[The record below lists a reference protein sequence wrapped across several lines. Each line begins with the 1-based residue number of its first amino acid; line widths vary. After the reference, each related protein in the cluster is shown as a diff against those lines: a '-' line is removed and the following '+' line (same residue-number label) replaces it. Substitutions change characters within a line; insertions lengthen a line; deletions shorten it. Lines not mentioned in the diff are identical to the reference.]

1 MLVLILILKG
11 NAGRGIANRVIN
23 DGGANRV
30 INDGGDC
37 DESVIRLTAIKKL
50 GRWSTTA
57 FDYYKHNP

>member
-1 MLVLILILKG
+1 MLKPPILILKG
-11 NAGRGIANRVIN
+11 NAGRGI
-23 DGGANRV
+23 ANRV

-50 GRWSTTA
+50 GQWSTTA